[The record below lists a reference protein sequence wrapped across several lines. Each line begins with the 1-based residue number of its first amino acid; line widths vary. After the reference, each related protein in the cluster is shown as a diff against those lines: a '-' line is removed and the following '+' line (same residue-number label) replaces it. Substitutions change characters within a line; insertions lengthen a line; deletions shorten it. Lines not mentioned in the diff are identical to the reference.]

1 MARINVNEF
10 SAQAG
15 GLAYRANQVR
25 TDPAVVKAAKD
36 AWGDVNH
43 ARHSCTVLA
52 REANAAWQRTR
63 TPDAHRADATTGL
76 AQDRTDVVPSTAEN
90 TSTSGY

>member
-36 AWGDVNH
+36 AWGDVRV
-43 ARHSCTVLA
+43 AQHSCTVLA
-52 REANAAWQRTR
+52 REASAAWQRTR
-63 TPDAHRADATTGL
+63 TSGASQTGSS
-76 AQDRTDVVPSTAEN
+76 APQDRTDVVPSAVATK
-90 TSTSGY
+90 TTTSGF

>member
-15 GLAYRANQVR
+15 GLAYRANRVR

-36 AWGDVNH
+36 AWADVKD

-52 REANAAWQRTR
+52 REVNEAWQRTR
-63 TPDAHRADATTGL
+63 TTDTDQMPSHSAL
-76 AQDRTDVVPSTAEN
+76 AQDHVSAATTEN
-90 TSTSGY
+90 TSTSRY

>member
-1 MARINVNEF
+1 MGRINVNEF

-36 AWGDVNH
+36 AWGDVRD
-43 ARHSCTVLA
+43 AGHSCTVLA
-52 REANAAWQRTR
+52 REVNAAWDRSRTA
-63 TPDAHRADATTGL
+63 DAHHTGSS
-76 AQDRTDVVPSTAEN
+76 AQDRIDVVPSTAE
-90 TSTSGY
+90 TTTASGF

>member
-1 MARINVNEF
+1 MSRINVNEF

-36 AWGDVNH
+36 AWGDVKD
-43 ARHSCTVLA
+43 AGHSCTVLA
-52 REANAAWQRTR
+52 RETNAAWQRSR
-63 TPDAHRADATTGL
+63 TPDVHPAHATPDL
-76 AQDRTDVVPSTAEN
+76 RQDRTDVVPSTAEN
-90 TSTSGY
+90 ASTLGG

>member
-36 AWGDVNH
+36 AWADVKD

-63 TPDAHRADATTGL
+63 TTDAHQTDLNPPLT
-76 AQDRTDVVPSTAEN
+76 QDRTDVGPASTEN

>member
-36 AWGDVNH
+36 AWGDVKD

-63 TPDAHRADATTGL
+63 TGEAQQADRTPGL
-76 AQDRTDVVPSTAEN
+76 AQDRPDVVPSTAEN

>member
-15 GLAYRANQVR
+15 GLAYRANRVR

-36 AWGDVNH
+36 AWADVKD

-52 REANAAWQRTR
+52 REVNAAWQRTR
-63 TPDAHRADATTGL
+63 TTDAQQTSNPAL
-76 AQDRTDVVPSTAEN
+76 AQDGTDVGPATTQD

>member
-36 AWGDVNH
+36 AWADVKD

-52 REANAAWQRTR
+52 REASAAWQRTR
-63 TPDAHRADATTGL
+63 TPDAQETDLTGGL
-76 AQDRTDVVPSTAEN
+76 VQDRTDVGPATQN
-90 TSTSGY
+90 TSRSGY

>member
-36 AWGDVNH
+36 AWADVKD

-63 TPDAHRADATTGL
+63 TPDTHQTVNPSLT
-76 AQDRTDVVPSTAEN
+76 QDRTDVGPASTEN

>member
-15 GLAYRANQVR
+15 GFAYRANQVR

-36 AWGDVNH
+36 AWGDVKD
-43 ARHSCTVLA
+43 AGHSCSVLA

-63 TPDAHRADATTGL
+63 TPDVHHADPTPGL
-76 AQDRTDVVPSTAEN
+76 AHDRTDVVPSTAES
-90 TSTSGY
+90 TPTSGY

>member
-36 AWGDVNH
+36 AWADVKD

-63 TPDAHRADATTGL
+63 TPDTHQTAPNPGL
-76 AQDRTDVVPSTAEN
+76 AQDRAEDGPATTEN
-90 TSTSGY
+90 ASTSGY

>member
-36 AWGDVNH
+36 AWGDVKD

-52 REANAAWQRTR
+52 REANAAGPTGPTHGQLSTR
-63 TPDAHRADATTGL
+63 RRSLHRAHL
-76 AQDRTDVVPSTAEN
+76 
-90 TSTSGY
+90 

>member
-63 TPDAHRADATTGL
+63 TPDAHRSDTTPGL

>member
-1 MARINVNEF
+1 MARINVNQF

-36 AWGDVNH
+36 AWADVKD

-63 TPDAHRADATTGL
+63 TPDAQQTEPTSAL
-76 AQDRTDVVPSTAEN
+76 AQDRTDVGPATQN

>member
-1 MARINVNEF
+1 MPRINVNEF

-36 AWGDVNH
+36 AWEDVKD

-63 TPDAHRADATTGL
+63 TPDAHRADPTPGL
-76 AQDRTDVVPSTAEN
+76 AQDRTDVPSTVDTTAA
-90 TSTSGY
+90 SGY

>member
-36 AWGDVNH
+36 AWGDVKD

-63 TPDAHRADATTGL
+63 TPDVHHAEPTAGL
-76 AQDRTDVVPSTAEN
+76 AQDRTDVVPSTAE
-90 TSTSGY
+90 SAATSGY